1 MSNHKI
7 FCSTGALI
15 GRPNGRDYRLLKQFT
30 PQLDCDGFELM
41 IYPDWYEHP
50 EDLIAFLKPLKISIP
65 VLHCEKALAEHI
77 TRGGEEEVKE
87 AFRLLRINCTV
98 ASALGA
104 DRMVLHLWNG
114 IISDSRFE
122 NNLQAYGD
130 LRKTAAE
137 YGLDLLVENV
147 VCHKDP
153 LTHWDELRQVYP
165 DIHFVFDT
173 KMADFHRQLDKL
185 YDEDHAWLWKENH
198 IRHYHVN
205 DYGGEYMDW
214 SNLKV
219 LPVGHGHIDF
229 DRFFR
234 FIRETEYQGDFTLEA
249 TGFDK
254 TGNVNFDML
263 NTQFRTVRDKL
274 NA

>member
-153 LTHWDELRQVYP
+153 LTHWDELREVYP

>member
-1 MSNHKI
+1 MCI
-7 FCSTGALI
+7 
-15 GRPNGRDYRLLKQFT
+15 RD
-30 PQLDCDGFELM
+30 
-41 IYPDWYEHP
+41 
-50 EDLIAFLKPLKISIP
+50 S
-65 VLHCEKALAEHI
+65 
-77 TRGGEEEVKE
+77 
-87 AFRLLRINCTV
+87 NCTV

-122 NNLQAYGD
+122 NNLQAFGD

-234 FIRETEYQGDFTLEA
+234 FIKETEYQGDFTLEA

-263 NTQFRTVRDKL
+263 NTQFRNVRDKL